1 MIPGISAGSNH
12 VGASETCT
20 PQVSCP
26 SGPDALAMPGAAISS
41 AQASMAQSGAGTQR
55 APFDLYILVRKK
67 ADEHV
72 GARPTFSVGMA
83 FPLPMRRKRRSLQ
96 PRSLGPRR
104 ALMRNGHFC
113 FLAKAWAEPLPPCPQ
128 IIALQSVHKGVAN
141 RNLHLAVSRGRTFFS
156 FDGEAD
162 PPRPPSH
169 RDDWASAG
177 PVLGECLR
185 RELGYVRRTG
195 RGEVSCGR
203 SCLLVIGRLRP
214 GQRALR
220 SHAHCPAPEYPQAR
234 L

>member
-1 MIPGISAGSNH
+1 
-12 VGASETCT
+12 
-20 PQVSCP
+20 
-26 SGPDALAMPGAAISS
+26 
-41 AQASMAQSGAGTQR
+41 MAQSGAGR
-55 APFDLYILVRKK
+55 RGAPCDLYILVRKK

-83 FPLPMRRKRRSLQ
+83 FPLPMRRKRRSFQ

-177 PVLGECLR
+177 PVLGQCWASAYAVSSATSAEPVGRGLVR
-185 RELGYVRRTG
+185 WELPPSHRKAATRAACSAITRALSSSGVPAGSPLTLMSGFDHTG
-195 RGEVSCGR
+195 RR
-203 SCLLVIGRLRP
+203 
-214 GQRALR
+214 GQ
-220 SHAHCPAPEYPQAR
+220 PPQ
-234 L
+234 LSL

>member
-1 MIPGISAGSNH
+1 MPSLCLVLQSA
-12 VGASETCT
+12 VRR
-20 PQVSCP
+20 
-26 SGPDALAMPGAAISS
+26 
-41 AQASMAQSGAGTQR
+41 R
-55 APFDLYILVRKK
+55 AWPKVAPVRS
-67 ADEHV
+67 V
-72 GARPTFSVGMA
+72 RRSIYTFSLGRRRMSTSERA
-83 FPLPMRRKRRSLQ
+83 GLFRSAWRFPFECDVSAARLQ

-177 PVLGECLR
+177 PVLGQCWASAGPVLGECLR
-185 RELGYVRRTG
+185 RELGYIRRTG
-195 RGEVSCGR
+195 GER
-203 SCLLVIGRLRP
+203 S
-214 GQRALR
+214 RAVGVA
-220 SHAHCPAPEYPQAR
+220 S
-234 L
+234 